1 MAEKFKKQLSKL
13 SKRGPHHV
21 LIGDLSYAGLPGKVY
36 TPARVMGVA
45 AIAFGHDWMTSVKS
59 YHQTLQ
65 HLASWGIVVAAPA
78 TEMGFMPNHQGLAA
92 DLESCLQIVAGVKL
106 GTGNV
111 TVSPAKL
118 GVAGHGMGAGA
129 AILTAAGRDNIH
141 AVGALYPAATAPSAV
156 TAAAHTIAPGLI
168 IGPGKATDFDSNE
181 SVKIAAQWAGPVT
194 YREVSKGT
202 QSGFSEGAVVKA
214 LVGMGRPQFSAQEKP
229 GGCSRAFCSINLKG
243 RKNTRRSP
251 RRTFTPVA
259 CPPSPKQNCKRK
271 SRIRPSPACRFNSP
285 NRSPSRGLPQ
295 GWRLRCLVRGPR
307 RHACSPL
314 FPGEHAPT
322 QLLRQA

>member
-1 MAEKFKKQLSKL
+1 VAEKFKKQLSKL

-36 TPARVMGVA
+36 TPAEGNGVA

-65 HLASWGIVVAAPA
+65 HLASWGIVVAVPA

-156 TAAAHTIAPGLI
+156 TAAAHTTAPGLI

-214 LVGMGRPQFSAQEKP
+214 LVGMGRPQFSAQEKAR
-229 GGCSRAFCSINLKG
+229 GLLTGFLLYQLEGEKKYTAFAQEDVHARGLSSLTKAELQA
-243 RKNTRRSP
+243 KEQDK
-251 RRTFTPVA
+251 TFT
-259 CPPSPKQNCKRK
+259 S
-271 SRIRPSPACRFNSP
+271 
-285 NRSPSRGLPQ
+285 LP
-295 GWRLRCLVRGPR
+295 
-307 RHACSPL
+307 
-314 FPGEHAPT
+314 F
-322 QLLRQA
+322 